1 MSFLSAVKNGAGVA
15 KAFLHNHKGVSTVLG
30 AAGALGAA
38 DVVGHTLNRTDRGEN
53 PVTAALCGVGDTAAD
68 VGNVASGAGGFA
80 KGVSNFISGL
90 ASGAAGAGDM
100 VADISENGGNLLSGV
115 VSNPL
120 FLGACALGAVSLL
133 TGGRAGSFLVPLLAV
148 GAVALAVGPEKLM
161 NGVKGIAEAI
171 GGGAKTAAIES
182 ASTGSLPASTES
194 SGDGR
199 HVGKQ
204 KSDEGLSM

>member
-1 MSFLSAVKNGAGVA
+1 MSFLGAVKKGAGVA
-15 KAFLHNHKGVSTVLG
+15 KAFLHNHKKIRNGLAVMGT
-30 AAGALGAA
+30 LGAA

-53 PVTAALCGVGDTAAD
+53 PVTAVLCGVGDTAAD
-68 VGNVASGAGGFA
+68 VGNVAKGAGGAARCF
-80 KGVSNFISGL
+80 SNFVSGMGNVA
-90 ASGAAGAGDM
+90 ASAGDM
-100 VADISENGGNLLSGV
+100 AADISENGGNLLSGV
-115 VSNPL
+115 VGNPL

-161 NGVKGIAEAI
+161 NGIKGIADAI

-194 SGDGR
+194 PGDGR